1 MTNDPIICGC
11 NEVHKSTIES
21 AIKERGFKTVEQINK
36 EFYLDRAYGACLNE
50 VQTILD
56 ESRSN

>member
-11 NEVHKSTIES
+11 NDVHKSTIEN
-21 AIKERGFKTVEQINK
+21 AIKEMGFKTVEQINK
-36 EFYLDRAYGACLNE
+36 EFYLDRACGACLSE

-56 ESRSN
+56 ESRGN